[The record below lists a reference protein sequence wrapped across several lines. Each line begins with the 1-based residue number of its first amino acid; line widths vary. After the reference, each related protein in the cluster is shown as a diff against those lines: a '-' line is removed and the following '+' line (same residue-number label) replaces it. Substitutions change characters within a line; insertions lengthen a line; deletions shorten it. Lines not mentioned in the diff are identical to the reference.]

1 MRLFSAV
8 AIAPAAQ
15 EEISRVEAALDAHVE
30 VKRWQSVANM
40 HITLHFFGEV
50 AEEAVPELAER
61 LSDAS
66 HVMSPFQLRLGS
78 LGAFPKRGHP
88 RVLWLGV
95 EDVSQSLYA
104 LERTMRAALEDLGL
118 LQEARPYSPHIT
130 LAREPR
136 GVIRVPELA
145 ETVEVAPVEWQV
157 QHAALYR
164 SLLTP
169 QGAQYSVLHRF
180 PFHGEPRS

>member
-8 AIAPAAQ
+8 AISPGTQ
-15 EEISRVEAALDAHVE
+15 HEISRIEAALSERVE
-30 VKRWQSVANM
+30 VKRWQPVVNM

-50 AEEAVPELAER
+50 AEESVPDLAER

-66 HVMSPFQLRLGS
+66 HVITPFQLQLGS
-78 LGAFPKRGHP
+78 LGAFPKRGQP

-95 EDVSQSLYA
+95 EDLTQSLHA
-104 LERTMRAALEDLGL
+104 LERTMRAAIEDLGL
-118 LQEARPYSPHIT
+118 LQETRPYSPHIT
-130 LAREPR
+130 LARDPK
-136 GVIRVPELA
+136 GFARVSELVDVA
-145 ETVEVAPVEWQV
+145 EVDPATWRVD
-157 QHAALYR
+157 HAALYR
-164 SLLTP
+164 SVLTP